1 MTPTPQ
7 THPTAIRALK
17 ALMALLLALRLAIA
31 AAVQIW
37 LLPAVAA
44 AWGTDAREFACVRLP
59 DLIVCELL
67 MVGFDAALIAI
78 WRLLSLVASSSVFS
92 DAAFRWV
99 GLIIGCIGF
108 DTVLVIGL
116 LAHNLIAS
124 LGPPI
129 LAIALLTL
137 TVVGVALTLLM
148 VVMRGLLTA
157 ATAQREELEAV
168 I

>member
-1 MTPTPQ
+1 MAQ
-7 THPTAIRALK
+7 AQHPHPAVILVLK
-17 ALMALLLALRLAIA
+17 SLMVLLLVFA
-31 AAVQIW
+31 AAIQIW
-37 LLPAVAA
+37 LLPAISADFAA
-44 AWGTDAREFACVRLP
+44 DAPEFAYLRIP
-59 DLIVCELL
+59 YLIVCELL
-67 MVGFDAALIAI
+67 MVGFDVALIAI
-78 WRLLSLVASSSVFS
+78 WRLLSLTASSSVFS

-99 GLIIGCIGF
+99 GLIIGCISF
-108 DTVLVIGL
+108 DTALVIGL

>member
-1 MTPTPQ
+1 MAQ
-7 THPTAIRALK
+7 ARHPHPAVILVLK
-17 ALMALLLALRLAIA
+17 SLMVLLLAFA
-31 AAVQIW
+31 AAIQIW
-37 LLPAVAA
+37 LLPAISAGFAA
-44 AWGTDAREFACVRLP
+44 DAPEFAYLRIP
-59 DLIVCELL
+59 YLIVCELL

-78 WRLLSLVASSSVFS
+78 WRLLSPVASSSVFS
-92 DAAFRWV
+92 HTAFRWV

-137 TVVGVALTLLM
+137 TVVGVALW
-148 VVMRGLLTA
+148 
-157 ATAQREELEAV
+157 
-168 I
+168 

>member
-1 MTPTPQ
+1 MAQ
-7 THPTAIRALK
+7 AQHPHPAVILVLK
-17 ALMALLLALRLAIA
+17 SLMVLLLVFA
-31 AAVQIW
+31 AAIQIW
-37 LLPAVAA
+37 LLPAISADFAA
-44 AWGTDAREFACVRLP
+44 DAPEFAYLRIP
-59 DLIVCELL
+59 YLIVCELL
-67 MVGFDAALIAI
+67 MVGFDVALIAI

-99 GLIIGCIGF
+99 GLIIGCISF
-108 DTVLVIGL
+108 DTALVIGL

>member
-1 MTPTPQ
+1 MAQ
-7 THPTAIRALK
+7 AQHPHPAVILVLK
-17 ALMALLLALRLAIA
+17 SLMVLLLVFA
-31 AAVQIW
+31 AAIQIW
-37 LLPAVAA
+37 LLPAISADFAA
-44 AWGTDAREFACVRLP
+44 DAPEFAYLRIP
-59 DLIVCELL
+59 YLIVCELL
-67 MVGFDAALIAI
+67 MVGFDVALIAI

-148 VVMRGLLTA
+148 IVMRGLLTA

>member
-7 THPTAIRALK
+7 THPVAIRMLK
-17 ALMALLLALRLAIA
+17 ALIALLLAIA
-31 AAVQIW
+31 AAIQIW
-37 LLPAVAA
+37 LLPAIAA
-44 AWGTDAREFACVRLP
+44 EFAADAPEFAYLHWP
-59 DLIVCELL
+59 YLIVCELL
-67 MVGFDAALIAI
+67 MVGFDVALIAI
-78 WRLLSLVASSSVFS
+78 WRLLSLTASSSVFS

-99 GLIIGCIGF
+99 GLIIGCISF
-108 DTVLVIGL
+108 DTTLVIGL

-129 LAIALLTL
+129 LVIALTIL
-137 TVVGVALTLLM
+137 TVVGTALTLLM
-148 VVMRGLLTA
+148 IVMRGLLAA

>member
-7 THPTAIRALK
+7 THPVAIRMLK
-17 ALMALLLALRLAIA
+17 ALIALLLAIA
-31 AAVQIW
+31 AAVHIW
-37 LLPAVAA
+37 LLPAVSSDFAV
-44 AWGTDAREFACVRLP
+44 DAPEFAYLRIP
-59 DLIVCELL
+59 YLIVCELL
-67 MVGFDAALIAI
+67 MLGFDIALIAI
-78 WRLLSLVASSSVFS
+78 WRLLSLTASSSVFS

-99 GLIIGCIGF
+99 GLIIGCISF
-108 DTVLVIGL
+108 DTALVIGL

-129 LAIALLTL
+129 LVIALTIL
-137 TVVGVALTLLM
+137 TVVGTALTLLM
-148 VVMRGLLTA
+148 IVMRGLLAA

>member
-1 MTPTPQ
+1 M
-7 THPTAIRALK
+7 
-17 ALMALLLALRLAIA
+17 
-31 AAVQIW
+31 
-37 LLPAVAA
+37 
-44 AWGTDAREFACVRLP
+44 
-59 DLIVCELL
+59 
-67 MVGFDAALIAI
+67 
-78 WRLLSLVASSSVFS
+78 
-92 DAAFRWV
+92 
-99 GLIIGCIGF
+99 
-108 DTVLVIGL
+108 LVIGL

>member
-7 THPTAIRALK
+7 THPVAIRMLK
-17 ALMALLLALRLAIA
+17 ALMALLLAIA
-31 AAVQIW
+31 AAIQIW
-37 LLPAVAA
+37 LLPAIAA
-44 AWGTDAREFACVRLP
+44 EFAADAPEFAYLHWP
-59 DLIVCELL
+59 YLIVCELL
-67 MVGFDAALIAI
+67 MVGFDVALIAI
-78 WRLLSLVASSSVFS
+78 WRLLSLTASSSVFS

-99 GLIIGCIGF
+99 GLIIGCISF
-108 DTVLVIGL
+108 DTTLVIGL

-129 LAIALLTL
+129 LVIALTIL
-137 TVVGVALTLLM
+137 TVVGTALTLLM
-148 VVMRGLLTA
+148 IVMRGLLAA

>member
-1 MTPTPQ
+1 MAQ
-7 THPTAIRALK
+7 AQHPHPAVILVLK
-17 ALMALLLALRLAIA
+17 SLMVLLLVFA
-31 AAVQIW
+31 AAIQIW
-37 LLPAVAA
+37 LLPAISADFAA
-44 AWGTDAREFACVRLP
+44 DAPEFAYLRIP
-59 DLIVCELL
+59 YLIVCELL
-67 MVGFDAALIAI
+67 MLGFDVALIAI
-78 WRLLSLVASSSVFS
+78 WRLLSLTASSSVFS

-99 GLIIGCIGF
+99 GLIIGCISF
-108 DTVLVIGL
+108 DTALVIGL

-129 LAIALLTL
+129 LVIALTIL
-137 TVVGVALTLLM
+137 TVVGTALTLLM

>member
-1 MTPTPQ
+1 
-7 THPTAIRALK
+7 
-17 ALMALLLALRLAIA
+17 
-31 AAVQIW
+31 
-37 LLPAVAA
+37 
-44 AWGTDAREFACVRLP
+44 
-59 DLIVCELL
+59 
-67 MVGFDAALIAI
+67 MVGFDVALIAI
-78 WRLLSLVASSSVFS
+78 WRLLSLTASSSVFS

-99 GLIIGCIGF
+99 GLIIGCISF
-108 DTVLVIGL
+108 DTALVIGL

-137 TVVGVALTLLM
+137 TVVGTALTLLM
-148 VVMRGLLTA
+148 IVMRGLLAA

>member
-1 MTPTPQ
+1 MAQ
-7 THPTAIRALK
+7 AQHPHPAVILVLK
-17 ALMALLLALRLAIA
+17 SLMVLLLAFAAAIQIWLPPAIA
-31 AAVQIW
+31 ADF
-37 LLPAVAA
+37 AA
-44 AWGTDAREFACVRLP
+44 DAPKFAYLRIP
-59 DLIVCELL
+59 YLIVCELL

-116 LAHNLIAS
+116 LVHNLIAS

>member
-1 MTPTPQ
+1 MAQ
-7 THPTAIRALK
+7 AQHPHPAVILVLK
-17 ALMALLLALRLAIA
+17 SLMVLLLVFA
-31 AAVQIW
+31 AAIQIW
-37 LLPAVAA
+37 LLPAISADFAA
-44 AWGTDAREFACVRLP
+44 DAPEFAYLRIP
-59 DLIVCELL
+59 YLIVCELL
-67 MVGFDAALIAI
+67 MVGFDVALIAI

-99 GLIIGCIGF
+99 GLIIGCISF
-108 DTVLVIGL
+108 DTALVIGL

-129 LAIALLTL
+129 LAIALLT
-137 TVVGVALTLLM
+137 VVGTALTLLM
-148 VVMRGLLTA
+148 IVMRGLLAA

>member
-1 MTPTPQ
+1 MAQ
-7 THPTAIRALK
+7 AQHPHPAVILVLK
-17 ALMALLLALRLAIA
+17 SLMVLLLVFTAAI
-31 AAVQIW
+31 QIW
-37 LLPAVAA
+37 LLPAISADFAA
-44 AWGTDAREFACVRLP
+44 DAPEFAYLRIP
-59 DLIVCELL
+59 YLIVCELL

-99 GLIIGCIGF
+99 GLIIGCISF
-108 DTVLVIGL
+108 DTALVIGL

-129 LAIALLTL
+129 LVIALTIL
-137 TVVGVALTLLM
+137 TVVGTALTLLM
-148 VVMRGLLTA
+148 IVMRGLLAA
-157 ATAQREELEAV
+157 ATAQREELEEV

>member
-7 THPTAIRALK
+7 THPVAIRMLK
-17 ALMALLLALRLAIA
+17 ALIALLLAIA
-31 AAVQIW
+31 AAVHIW
-37 LLPAVAA
+37 LLPAISAGFAA
-44 AWGTDAREFACVRLP
+44 DAPEFAYLRIP
-59 DLIVCELL
+59 YLIVCELL

-78 WRLLSLVASSSVFS
+78 WRLLSLVASSSAFS
-92 DAAFRWV
+92 HTAFRWV
-99 GLIIGCIGF
+99 GLIIGCISF
-108 DTVLVIGL
+108 DTALVIGL

-129 LAIALLTL
+129 LVIALTIL
-137 TVVGVALTLLM
+137 TVVGTALTLLM
-148 VVMRGLLTA
+148 IVMRGLLAA

>member
-1 MTPTPQ
+1 MAQ
-7 THPTAIRALK
+7 AQHPHPAVILVLK
-17 ALMALLLALRLAIA
+17 ALMALLLAIA
-31 AAVQIW
+31 AAIQIW
-37 LLPAVAA
+37 LLPAISADFAA
-44 AWGTDAREFACVRLP
+44 DAPEFAYLRIP
-59 DLIVCELL
+59 YLIVCELL

-99 GLIIGCIGF
+99 GLIIGCIGL

-129 LAIALLTL
+129 LAIALTIL
-137 TVVGVALTLLM
+137 TVVGTALTLLM
-148 VVMRGLLTA
+148 IVMRGLLAA

>member
-1 MTPTPQ
+1 MAQ
-7 THPTAIRALK
+7 AQHPHPAVILVLK
-17 ALMALLLALRLAIA
+17 SLMVLLLVFA
-31 AAVQIW
+31 AAIQIW
-37 LLPAVAA
+37 LLPAIAA
-44 AWGTDAREFACVRLP
+44 EFAADAPEFAYLHWP
-59 DLIVCELL
+59 YLIVCELL
-67 MVGFDAALIAI
+67 MVGFDVALIAI
-78 WRLLSLVASSSVFS
+78 WRLLSLTASSSVFS

-129 LAIALLTL
+129 LVIALTIL
-137 TVVGVALTLLM
+137 TVVGTALTLLM
-148 VVMRGLLTA
+148 IVMRGLLTA

>member
-1 MTPTPQ
+1 MAQ
-7 THPTAIRALK
+7 AQHPHPAVILVLK
-17 ALMALLLALRLAIA
+17 SLMALLLAFA
-31 AAVQIW
+31 AAIQIW
-37 LLPAVAA
+37 LLPAIAA
-44 AWGTDAREFACVRLP
+44 EFAADAPEFTYLHWP
-59 DLIVCELL
+59 YLIVCELL
-67 MVGFDAALIAI
+67 MVGFDVALIAI

-116 LAHNLIAS
+116 LAHNLIVS

>member
-1 MTPTPQ
+1 MAQ
-7 THPTAIRALK
+7 AQHPHPAVILVLK
-17 ALMALLLALRLAIA
+17 SLMVLLLVFA
-31 AAVQIW
+31 AAIQIW
-37 LLPAVAA
+37 LLPAISADFAA
-44 AWGTDAREFACVRLP
+44 DAPEFAYLRIP
-59 DLIVCELL
+59 YLIVCELL
-67 MVGFDAALIAI
+67 MVGFDVALIAI
-78 WRLLSLVASSSVFS
+78 WRLLSLTASSSVFS

-99 GLIIGCIGF
+99 GLIIGCISF
-108 DTVLVIGL
+108 DTALVIGL

-137 TVVGVALTLLM
+137 TVVGTALTLLM
-148 VVMRGLLTA
+148 IVMRGLLAA

>member
-1 MTPTPQ
+1 MAQ
-7 THPTAIRALK
+7 AQHPHPAVILVLK
-17 ALMALLLALRLAIA
+17 SLMVLLLAFA
-31 AAVQIW
+31 AAIQIW
-37 LLPAVAA
+37 LLPAISAGFAA
-44 AWGTDAREFACVRLP
+44 DAPEFAYLRIP
-59 DLIVCELL
+59 YLIVCELL

-92 DAAFRWV
+92 HTAFRWV

>member
-1 MTPTPQ
+1 MTSTPQ
-7 THPTAIRALK
+7 THPTAIRTLK
-17 ALMALLLALRLAIA
+17 ALMALLLAIA
-31 AAVQIW
+31 AAIQIW
-37 LLPAVAA
+37 LLPAISADFAA
-44 AWGTDAREFACVRLP
+44 NAPEFAYLRIP
-59 DLIVCELL
+59 YLIVCELL
-67 MVGFDAALIAI
+67 MIGFDIALIAI
-78 WRLLSLVASSSVFS
+78 WRLLSLAASSSVFS

-157 ATAQREELEAV
+157 ATVQREELEAV

>member
-1 MTPTPQ
+1 MAQ
-7 THPTAIRALK
+7 AQHPHPAVILVLK
-17 ALMALLLALRLAIA
+17 SLMVLLLVFA
-31 AAVQIW
+31 AAIQIW
-37 LLPAVAA
+37 LLPAISADFAA
-44 AWGTDAREFACVRLP
+44 DAPEFAYLRIP
-59 DLIVCELL
+59 YLIVCELL
-67 MVGFDAALIAI
+67 MVGFDVALIAI
-78 WRLLSLVASSSVFS
+78 WRLLSLTASSSVFS

-116 LAHNLIAS
+116 LVHNLIAS

>member
-1 MTPTPQ
+1 MAQ
-7 THPTAIRALK
+7 AQHPHPAVILVLK
-17 ALMALLLALRLAIA
+17 SLMALLLAFA
-31 AAVQIW
+31 AAIQIW
-37 LLPAVAA
+37 LLPAIAA
-44 AWGTDAREFACVRLP
+44 EFAADAPEFTYLHWP
-59 DLIVCELL
+59 YLIVCELL
-67 MVGFDAALIAI
+67 MVGFDVALIAI

>member
-1 MTPTPQ
+1 MAQ
-7 THPTAIRALK
+7 AQHPHPAVILVLK
-17 ALMALLLALRLAIA
+17 SLMVLLLVFA
-31 AAVQIW
+31 AAIQIW
-37 LLPAVAA
+37 LLPAISADFAA
-44 AWGTDAREFACVRLP
+44 DAPEFAYLRIP
-59 DLIVCELL
+59 YLIVCELL
-67 MVGFDAALIAI
+67 MVGFDVALIAI
-78 WRLLSLVASSSVFS
+78 WRLLSLVASASVFS
-92 DAAFRWV
+92 DAAFRWG

-148 VVMRGLLTA
+148 IVMRGLLTA